1 MAEQDILASG
11 GGAFNNQLM
20 QNAGQGPAFG
30 VNSLRNLTS
39 LPAVRSAL
47 PALALIA
54 ALGLAAL
61 TYFVLSTPTQR
72 PLFQGLADA
81 DKAAVAEAL
90 QASGIEYSLDPASGV
105 ISVDAAKVY
114 EARMLL
120 AGQGLPAAQP
130 SGDALISAL
139 PMGSS
144 RAVEGET
151 LRSAREAD
159 LARTIEAIDAV
170 KVARVHLATP
180 EASVFVNESKKPAAS
195 VMLTL
200 QQGRS
205 LSEAQ
210 VRAIRHLVASSVPN
224 LDPNHVSVVDQ
235 SGSLL
240 SSDQVSAD
248 DRIFQL
254 QLQIEERYRQAL
266 INLLSPIVGPGNF
279 SVEVNAEINANERQS
294 TTETFPTENTSV
306 LRSEETS
313 ETTTTERQE
322 AGGIPGA
329 TANQPPAAGQVTDQ
343 PPAAGAAAAAPSS
356 SQATANRSFEV
367 GREIAVERRPQG
379 KVERISVAVALR
391 DGTGAAKRSAAEIT
405 AIDNLVK
412 KAVGFNEERGDQ
424 VLVSARAFKEE
435 AEVVVNFWDEPWF
448 FPLVQQVGAVLGA
461 LLAFII
467 IGRPLVK
474 AVKAR
479 MAASKEF
486 AETERK
492 LMLAARNRS
501 GQSGNQAVTLGMIET
516 APSYEARANLI
527 RTFVRQDP
535 ERAALVVRQMLGA
548 DANG

>member
-1 MAEQDILASG
+1 
-11 GGAFNNQLM
+11 
-20 QNAGQGPAFG
+20 
-30 VNSLRNLTS
+30 
-39 LPAVRSAL
+39 
-47 PALALIA
+47 
-54 ALGLAAL
+54 
-61 TYFVLSTPTQR
+61 VLSTPAQR

-294 TTETFPTENTSV
+294 TTETFPTENNSV

-379 KVERISVAVALR
+379 EVERISVAVALR

-424 VLVSARAFKEE
+424 VLVSARAFNEE